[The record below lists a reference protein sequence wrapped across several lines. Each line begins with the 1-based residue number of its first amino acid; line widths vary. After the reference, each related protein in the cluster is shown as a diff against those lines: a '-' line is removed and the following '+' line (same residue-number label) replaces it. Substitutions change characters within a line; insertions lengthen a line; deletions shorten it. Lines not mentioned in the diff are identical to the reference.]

1 MSSPHAIS
9 DRSARSLFG
18 PLPEFEPD
26 PALWVRIQSLN
37 IRRIRRRRVQRAGLF
52 GVFSVSLLAVWF
64 VYGPTAS
71 VFEPKPQSVSVWQE
85 HSQELLDQWH
95 SSEQSELDPG
105 LQARLRWLDNDLQA
119 AYDRGAG
126 EVELG
131 SLWAQRSALLQALVR
146 PGDERSR
153 AVTRI

>member
-1 MSSPHAIS
+1 MSSPHSIS
-9 DRSARSLFG
+9 DRSIQSLLR

-26 PALWVRIQSLN
+26 SGLWDRIQSLN
-37 IRRIRRRRVQRAGLF
+37 NRRVRQRRVQRAGLV
-52 GVFSVSLLAVWF
+52 GIFSASLVAVWF
-64 VYGPTAS
+64 LYRPVAS
-71 VFEPKPQSVSVWQE
+71 VFDPVPQLVSVWQE
-85 HSQELLDQWH
+85 HSQDLLDQWH

-105 LQARLRWLDNDLQA
+105 IQARLRWLDSDLQA

-131 SLWAQRSALLQALVR
+131 SLWAQRSALLQTLVR